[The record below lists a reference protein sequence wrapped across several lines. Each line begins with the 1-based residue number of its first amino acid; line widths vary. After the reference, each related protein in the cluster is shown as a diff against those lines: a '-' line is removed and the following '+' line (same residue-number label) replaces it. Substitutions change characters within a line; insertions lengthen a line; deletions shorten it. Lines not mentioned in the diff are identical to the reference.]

1 MKRLPYPIG
10 AELLRLMPQVWQ
22 RRWRLLTSAA
32 AFLKAARLA
41 SLLLGACLS
50 APHLVRADSNP
61 VQLAQF
67 KNPPGEFGGIHWL
80 GFGLSRLTEDGV
92 RRSVQSAA
100 TGGAWGSFELGLGAS
115 GATTGLSE
123 AYLRGSGRGSN
134 SQGVAYLSE
143 EYFRFYRIAIEEG
156 QRIGF
161 PDSMI
166 YDELGYP
173 SGIAGGLFYSKYPEL
188 AEKSLEITEQTVTGP
203 ADVQLPIPRPLYL
216 GAVMMNLDSFER
228 IDISDRK
235 SGNVVEC
242 QVPKGNWKVMAFYLN
257 DDFRPASAKG
267 GSVDYLDRDAVAKYI
282 AINFE
287 PYYTHLKEFF
297 GTVIKR
303 TFYDEPSMSYV
314 DGRLWTPN
322 FNQEFQKKYGYS
334 PMKDYPAL
342 WYNIGPDTAAARNA
356 LFGFRTELFASNY
369 IGQVAEWC
377 EKHGIKMAGH
387 QDQEELRNPVA
398 VSGDLMKVF
407 EHQQIPGIDNIYYP
421 GESVI
426 SYKIVTSAAFNYDR
440 PECIAETYAA
450 YRTMNPTIALRTAM
464 DQFAMGVNMQMDAR
478 PREMDPDIGRFI
490 GRMGYMLRGGRHL
503 ADLAIL
509 YPIAALQADYNFKAN
524 RRPGSQSG
532 GTVPGANDYMEIG
545 LMLSHSLRVDYT
557 YLHPEVLLARCIVEH
572 GRLVLNNQENREE
585 FRVLIL
591 PAGDTLSADT
601 AKKLLEFYRGGG
613 TIIATLQLP
622 TQSAEFGRDQE
633 IQAMTAE
640 VFGTSRDDSKSFSL
654 KNNSAGGRGYFIPQ
668 PDSNILNTIIKD
680 VDPVR
685 DVDIQSPPLWP
696 VKLDMNYDGALTY
709 IHKVKDGRDI
719 YFFANSS
726 TNAIDTKVVL
736 RGDKNLAIWNP
747 HTGEQEKAEITKSES
762 GGQAVTTVHLVLPP
776 VRSTF
781 FIQEE

>member
-1 MKRLPYPIG
+1 MKRLS
-10 AELLRLMPQVWQ
+10 EFKW
-22 RRWRLLTSAA
+22 TS
-32 AFLKAARLA
+32 R
-41 SLLLGACLS
+41 SVILLLATWLGQTVIA
-50 APHLVRADSNP
+50 HADSNT
-61 VQLAQF
+61 VELAQF
-67 KNPPGEFGGIHWL
+67 KDPPGEFRGIHWQ
-80 GFGLSRLTEDGV
+80 GFGLNRLTEDGV

-100 TGGAWGSFELGLGAS
+100 TNGAWGSFELGLGAS

-134 SQGVAYLSE
+134 NQGVAYLSE
-143 EYFRFYRIAIEEG
+143 DYFRFYRIAIEEG

-173 SGIAGGLFYSKYPEL
+173 SGIAGGLFYTKYPEL
-188 AEKSLEITEQTVTGP
+188 AEKSIEITETNVTGP
-203 ADVQLPIPRPLYL
+203 ASVQLAIPRPLYI
-216 GAVMMNLDSFER
+216 GAVMMNLDNFNR
-228 IDISDRK
+228 IDISNQK

-257 DDFRPASAKG
+257 DDFRPASVKG
-267 GSVDYLDRDAVAKYI
+267 GSVDYLDRDAVSKYI

-322 FNQEFQKKYGYS
+322 FNQEFQKKYGCS
-334 PMKDYPAL
+334 PMTNYPAL
-342 WYNIGPDTAAARNA
+342 WYDIGPDTAAARNA
-356 LFGFRTELFASNY
+356 LFGFRTELYASNY
-369 IGQVAEWC
+369 IGQVAAWC
-377 EKHGIKMAGH
+377 AQHGVKMTGH

-426 SYKIVTSAAFNYDR
+426 SYKVVTSAAFNYDR
-440 PECIAETYAA
+440 LECIAETYAA

-490 GRMGYMLRGGRHL
+490 GRMGYMLRGGRHV
-503 ADLAIL
+503 ADIAIL
-509 YPIAALQADYNFKAN
+509 YPIASLQADYNFKAN

-532 GTVPGANDYMEIG
+532 GTVPGANDYMEIC

-557 YLHPEVLLARCIVEH
+557 YLHPEVFLARCNVEQ
-572 GRLVLNNQENREE
+572 RKLVLNNKENREE
-585 FRVLIL
+585 FRALIL
-591 PAGDTLSADT
+591 PAGDTLSTDT
-601 AKKLLEFYRGGG
+601 GRKLLEFYRGGG
-613 TIIATLQLP
+613 AIIATLKLP
-622 TQSAEFGRDQE
+622 TQSAEFGRDKD

-640 VFGTSRDDSKSFSL
+640 VFGNAPDDSKNSGYTV
-654 KNNSAGGRGYFIPQ
+654 KNNSAGGRGYFLPQ
-668 PDSNILNTIIKD
+668 PDINILNTILKD

-726 TNAIDTKVVL
+726 TNAIDAKVVL

-747 HTGEQEKAEITKSES
+747 HTGERENAETAKSDS
-762 GGQAVTTVHLVLPP
+762 GGQPVTTVHLLLPP

-781 FIQEE
+781 FVQQ